1 MRDKKLVSQLTMQ
14 QIRAKTAVKTNTSH
28 YALARTKEE
37 NQQLNRAAC
46 LLSPHY
52 GMQYGEGKKV
62 ETLSAVLSQINNGS
76 RVSRSVKKTWSCPNL
91 RTPPSIRRY
100 VNIAGCCCCGLRFHA
115 THPVSW
121 WKWKN
126 ATGYLKTRGKP
137 GTSIHCTH
145 TWTSTNWFSPAGTCP
160 HHQTTNVSVI
170 LAGKAYCANLL
181 SHQS

>member
-14 QIRAKTAVKTNTSH
+14 HIRAKTAVKTNTSH

-76 RVSRSVKKTWSCPNL
+76 RVSRSVKKTLVMSKPADSSIHQAVCQYRWMLLLWVAISRYTSSLLMKVEECHGVSKDQRKTRNIHSLYPHMDLYKLIFSSRNMP
-91 RTPPSIRRY
+91 TPPDHKCLCDLSREISL
-100 VNIAGCCCCGLRFHA
+100 LR
-115 THPVSW
+115 
-121 WKWKN
+121 
-126 ATGYLKTRGKP
+126 
-137 GTSIHCTH
+137 
-145 TWTSTNWFSPAGTCP
+145 
-160 HHQTTNVSVI
+160 
-170 LAGKAYCANLL
+170 
-181 SHQS
+181 